1 MAAAARYDAK
11 QPELPFISDTAAKR
25 NVATDAVR
33 SAAQQLSGLYA
44 RLEALRLDG

>member
-25 NVATDAVR
+25 NVATERVR
-33 SAAQQLSGLYA
+33 SAAQTLSGVHA
-44 RLEALRLDG
+44 RLEALRLGG